1 METSSNLPM
10 VSAVNDAS
18 SINRRLAAVV
28 FADVAGYSRLLAAN
42 ESETLRQWKALRSE
56 IMEPYTL
63 RQGGRIA
70 EMAGDALLVEFPS
83 AVNAVRW
90 AADVQRAVKSRQ
102 TGADP
107 SPLSLRIGVNVEDI
121 IVDDGTL
128 QGDGVNIAARIH
140 QAAEPG
146 QIVIT
151 GTVREFVSNRL
162 PVTFRDLGTPALKN
176 IARQVQVFEVQWAQ
190 SAETEIPHR
199 PYLLWTTRPTLAVL
213 PFRNVGGTEADRYF
227 GEGITEDIISGL
239 SRSHALHVIAW
250 SSTLRYRDRQQDVR
264 QIAAE
269 LGVRYILEGGVRRRA
284 SRLRILCELID
295 AASSRA
301 LWTDKFDGAD
311 TEIFDFQDRIASRI
325 VGAIEPRLYQ
335 AEAVRA
341 FTKPTQNLGAYDCVL
356 RAMSLLYTLDDRQF
370 AETGA
375 YLHRAV
381 TLDPSYAQA
390 HAYLAWWLNLKLGES
405 RSSDLEGDTA
415 KAVRTAV
422 QAVQLDADDA
432 FCLAVAGHI
441 HAFLS
446 KDLDAA
452 VDLFDRALRLN
463 ENSAF
468 AWGVSASTYCFLG
481 RPDEALERLS
491 NAWRLSPFD
500 PLNFWFCTV
509 AGIAEFVAARYD
521 EAIGWLRK
529 AQRLNPRFLA
539 CHRTLTAALALAGDV
554 DAARAVAQQV
564 LSLDPRFQIST
575 FTAWYPLRRPDDL
588 ERLARGLRLADLPE

>member
-1 METSSNLPM
+1 M

-42 ESETLRQWKALRSE
+42 ESETLRQWKALRTE
-56 IMEPYTL
+56 IMEPYTI

-102 TGADP
+102 TGASP
-107 SPLSLRIGVNVEDI
+107 SALSLRIGVNVEDV
-121 IVDDGTL
+121 IVDEGTL
-128 QGDGVNIAARIH
+128 QGDGVNIASRIH
-140 QAAEPG
+140 QTAEPG
-146 QIVIT
+146 QIVVT

-162 PVTFRDLGTPALKN
+162 PVTFRDLGTPPLKN
-176 IARQVQVFEVQWAQ
+176 IARQVQVFEVEWSQP
-190 SAETEIPHR
+190 AESEATHR
-199 PYLLWTTRPTLAVL
+199 PYLLWSTRPTLAVL

-264 QIAAE
+264 QIASE
-269 LGVRYILEGGVRRRA
+269 LGVRYVLEGGVRRQA

-295 AASSRA
+295 ATSARA

-311 TEIFDFQDRIASRI
+311 TDIFDFQDRIASRI

-335 AEAVRA
+335 AEAARA
-341 FTKPTQNLGAYDCVL
+341 FTKPTQNLDAYDCVL
-356 RAMSLLYTLDDRQF
+356 RAMSLLYTLDERQF
-370 AETGA
+370 VEAGE
-375 YLHRAV
+375 YLQRAV
-381 TLDPSYAQA
+381 TLDPSYAHA

-405 RSSDLEGDTA
+405 RSSDVEGDTA
-415 KAVRTAV
+415 EAVAAAA
-422 QAVQLDADDA
+422 QALQLDSEDA
-432 FCLAVAGHI
+432 FCLAVAAHI
-441 HAFLS
+441 EAFRN
-446 KDLDAA
+446 KNLDAA
-452 VDLFDRALRLN
+452 VDLFDRALHLN

-468 AWGVSASTYCFLG
+468 AWGISASTYCFLG

-521 EAIGWLRK
+521 AAIGWLRK
-529 AQRLNPRFLA
+529 AQRLNPRFVA
-539 CHRTLTAALALAGDV
+539 CQRTLAAALALGGDV
-554 DAARAVAQQV
+554 DAARVTVQQ
-564 LSLDPRFQIST
+564 LLALDPRYSVSRLMT
-575 FTAWYPLRRPDDL
+575 WYPLRRQDDL
-588 ERLARGLRLADLPE
+588 ERLCQGLRIAGLPD